1 MFQQLPNIQ
10 ERFPTHRWVFL
21 TLTVKNPPVTEL
33 RDTLKH
39 MNDSWKRLIE
49 TKRFKS
55 GVAGFLR
62 TTEVTRGNDGKM
74 MAHPHFHALL
84 LVKPSYFTINY
95 IKQGDWVEMWAKALR
110 ADYLPSVNVKAV
122 KATLDEKGRKQL
134 DKAIC
139 ETLKYSVK
147 PSDLALERD
156 KGAWLHEMTK
166 QVHKM
171 RFIATGGVL
180 KGILKPED
188 EITTEE
194 MISSSEEV
202 QDVGEGRVA
211 FQFKPEYR
219 KYVYAP
225 KYNEYAD

>member
-1 MFQQLPNIQ
+1 MFVIALCVSGADLYFEGGYVSAIAKYSGTLSYPSLGISN
-10 ERFPTHRWVFL
+10 PHRE
-21 TLTVKNPPVTEL
+21 NPPVTEL

-134 DKAIC
+134 DKAIQKRSN
-139 ETLKYSVK
+139 T
-147 PSDLALERD
+147 A
-156 KGAWLHEMTK
+156 
-166 QVHKM
+166 
-171 RFIATGGVL
+171 
-180 KGILKPED
+180 
-188 EITTEE
+188 
-194 MISSSEEV
+194 
-202 QDVGEGRVA
+202 
-211 FQFKPEYR
+211 
-219 KYVYAP
+219 
-225 KYNEYAD
+225 